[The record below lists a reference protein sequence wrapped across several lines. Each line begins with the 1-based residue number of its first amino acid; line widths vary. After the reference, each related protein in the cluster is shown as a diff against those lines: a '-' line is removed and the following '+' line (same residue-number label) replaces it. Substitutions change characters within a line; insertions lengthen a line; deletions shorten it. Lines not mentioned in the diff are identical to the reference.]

1 MQFDYVLNLESCH
14 TFIQNNSNL
23 LFYSHIPTAITALVL
38 GFFVYFKNKKNGF
51 LASKIL
57 LLVALTF
64 FLWSMLDLSLWIS
77 PDSRVIMFSWSI
89 INFIEMF
96 SSLGTLYF
104 SYAFLEKK
112 DISFKYKI
120 IAILPIILF
129 MLLSGTMFNLKG
141 FDSQNCEAEQGILRY
156 YFYAFEIFVFLSLV
170 FYLIRRIVISN
181 NSKDRRVAVYFSIG
195 VVFFLASFSGTN
207 IIASITQN
215 WEILE
220 YGLFGMPIFMAFLA
234 YLIVEYKAF
243 EIKLAGAQA
252 LVIGLSLL
260 ICSQFF
266 FIRSQTNII
275 LTAITAILSI
285 LFGYILVRSVK
296 REIQQKEALEIAN
309 RNIVERNEQLQVL
322 TGKLASANEQL
333 LKLDAAKTEFI
344 SIASH
349 QLRTPITAIKGFVS
363 LVLEGSYGEI
373 SPGVQ
378 DALKKVY
385 ISSERLVHL
394 IEDLLNI
401 SRIESGRMIFEFEK
415 AEIGKL
421 LEELHEN
428 FLLIAN
434 QQKFYLNLKLP
445 AEPLPQV
452 TMDSF
457 KIRELVS
464 NFIDNALKYTEKGGV
479 EISAEVRDS
488 GVVVDEN
495 GFVIVGKKTAF
506 GKVVRITVADTGIGV
521 PKDEIPNLFK
531 KFSRGKDVSR
541 LHAGGTGL
549 GLYVG
554 KAIAQAHHGQV
565 WVESAGAGLGSQFI
579 IEIPIEHQ

>member
-1 MQFDYVLNLESCH
+1 
-14 TFIQNNSNL
+14 
-23 LFYSHIPTAITALVL
+23 
-38 GFFVYFKNKKNGF
+38 
-51 LASKIL
+51 
-57 LLVALTF
+57 
-64 FLWSMLDLSLWIS
+64 
-77 PDSRVIMFSWSI
+77 MFSWSI